1 MVVAAFV
8 LALCALVVALGSMF
22 AAIMSIRFARLSA
35 NAATRSADLAEI
47 VEKGRHY
54 GWRIEARTND
64 KPRRFYTLRNVGTV
78 NARNVTLAGDYK
90 ELMFLD
96 GQSSVDVAAGQAR
109 LFSTMLQPSGNQA
122 GEIHITW
129 TPDLP
134 DAEPLTW
141 TETPPPARAV

>member
-8 LALCALVVALGSMF
+8 LSLCALVVSLVSMF
-22 AAIMSIRFARLSA
+22 AAIMSIRSARVSA
-35 NAATRSADLAEI
+35 NAAARSADLAEM
-47 VEKGRHY
+47 VERGRHY
-54 GWRIEARTND
+54 GWRIEARNND

-78 NARNVTLAGDYK
+78 NARDVTLAGDYK
-90 ELMFLD
+90 ELTFLD

-109 LFSTMLQPSGNQA
+109 LFSTMQPGGNQA

-134 DAEPLTW
+134 DAEPMTW
-141 TETPPPARAV
+141 TETPPPAPFR

>member
-8 LALCALVVALGSMF
+8 LSLCALVVSLGSMF

-35 NAATRSADLAEI
+35 NAATRSAELAEM
-47 VEKGRHY
+47 VERGRHY
-54 GWRIEARTND
+54 GWRIEARISD

-78 NARNVTLAGDYK
+78 DARDVTLTGDYK
-90 ELMFLD
+90 ELAFPD
-96 GQSSVDVAAGQAR
+96 GQSSVAVAAGQAR
-109 LFSTMLQPSGNQA
+109 LFSTMQPSDNQP
-122 GEIHITW
+122 GEITITW

-141 TETPPPARAV
+141 TETPPPARQ

>member
-8 LALCALVVALGSMF
+8 LSLCALVVSLGSMC
-22 AAIMSIRFARLSA
+22 AAIMSVRFARLSA
-35 NAATRSADLAEI
+35 NAATRSADLAETL
-47 VEKGRHY
+47 ERGRQH
-54 GWRIEARTND
+54 GWRIEPRTTD

-78 NARNVTLAGDYK
+78 NARDVMLTGDYK
-90 ELMFLD
+90 ELQFLD

-109 LFSTMLQPSGNQA
+109 LFSAMLPGGNQP

-134 DAEPLTW
+134 DSEPLTW
-141 TETPPPARAV
+141 TEVPPPARQ

>member
-8 LALCALVVALGSMF
+8 LSLCELVVSLGSMF
-22 AAIMSIRFARLSA
+22 AAIMSIRFAHLSA

-47 VEKGRHY
+47 VERGRHY
-54 GWRIEARTND
+54 GRRIEARNND
-64 KPRRFYTLRNVGTV
+64 KPRRFNTLRNVGTV
-78 NARNVTLAGDYK
+78 NARNVMLTGDDK
-90 ELMFLD
+90 ELTFLD

-109 LFSTMLQPSGNQA
+109 LFSVTQPSGNQV

-141 TETPPPARAV
+141 TETPPPAPYR

>member
-1 MVVAAFV
+1 VRASRVA
-8 LALCALVVALGSMF
+8 GH
-22 AAIMSIRFARLSA
+22 
-35 NAATRSADLAEI
+35 
-47 VEKGRHY
+47 GRHY

-78 NARNVTLAGDYK
+78 NVRNVMLTGDYK
-90 ELMFLD
+90 ELTFLD

-109 LFSTMLQPSGNQA
+109 LFSVMQRTGNQV

-141 TETPPPARAV
+141 KETPPVASFR

>member
-8 LALCALVVALGSMF
+8 LAVCALVVSVGSMI
-22 AAIMSIRFARLSA
+22 AAIMSIRFAHLSA

-47 VEKGRHY
+47 VERGRHY
-54 GWRIEARTND
+54 GWRIEARAND

-78 NARNVTLAGDYK
+78 NARNVMLTGDYK
-90 ELMFLD
+90 ELTFLD

-109 LFSTMLQPSGNQA
+109 LFSTMQPSGNHV

-141 TETPPPARAV
+141 TETPPTAPLR

>member
-8 LALCALVVALGSMF
+8 LSLCALVMSLGSMC
-22 AAIMSIRFARLSA
+22 AAIVSVRFARLSA

-47 VEKGRHY
+47 VERGRHY

-78 NARNVTLAGDYK
+78 NARNVMLTGDYK
-90 ELMFLD
+90 ELTFLD

-109 LFSTMLQPSGNQA
+109 LFSVMQPSGNQG

-141 TETPPPARAV
+141 TETPPMAPFR

>member
-8 LALCALVVALGSMF
+8 LSLCSLVVALGSMF
-22 AAIMSIRFARLSA
+22 GAIMSIRFARLSA
-35 NAATRSADLAEI
+35 NAAARSADVAEM
-47 VEKGRHY
+47 VERGRRY
-54 GWRIEARTND
+54 GWRIEARTTD

-78 NARNVTLAGDYK
+78 NARNVMLTGDYK
-90 ELMFLD
+90 ELTFLD

-109 LFSTMLQPSGNQA
+109 LFSAMQPSGNQV

-134 DAEPLTW
+134 DAEALTW
-141 TETPPPARAV
+141 TETPPMAPYR